1 MNLRHRSR
9 LIVIIAVAFTSVS
22 AILIR
27 LSSAPPL
34 TIAAYRM
41 LFAFLMIA
49 PFALRGVRGLSKRD
63 VFLTVASGSFLALH
77 FATWITAVTMT
88 SVASATVL
96 VSLHPVLVLAG
107 TVLFFREKPLPGAV
121 LLILTALLGTVILSW
136 GDLRS
141 GTGDVRGNLL
151 AIAGAAAVS
160 GYMLLGSNLRRRVGA
175 LQYNAM
181 VYGVAAALLFP
192 LALLWGSS
200 LAGFA
205 PEEYLIFLG
214 LAFFCTIL
222 GHALFNW
229 ALKFVRATF
238 VSSSILLE
246 PVFATTMAV
255 FILGEIPSILTL
267 VGGAVVMAALYGLA
281 RGERKAGATVE
292 EKMEVTG

>member
-1 MNLRHRSR
+1 
-9 LIVIIAVAFTSVS
+9 
-22 AILIR
+22 
-27 LSSAPPL
+27 
-34 TIAAYRM
+34 
-41 LFAFLMIA
+41 
-49 PFALRGVRGLSKRD
+49 
-63 VFLTVASGSFLALH
+63 
-77 FATWITAVTMT
+77 
-88 SVASATVL
+88 
-96 VSLHPVLVLAG
+96 
-107 TVLFFREKPLPGAV
+107 
-121 LLILTALLGTVILSW
+121 
-136 GDLRS
+136 
-141 GTGDVRGNLL
+141 
-151 AIAGAAAVS
+151 
-160 GYMLLGSNLRRRVGA
+160 
-175 LQYNAM
+175 M

-200 LAGFA
+200 LGGFA

-255 FILGEIPSILTL
+255 LILGEIPSILTL